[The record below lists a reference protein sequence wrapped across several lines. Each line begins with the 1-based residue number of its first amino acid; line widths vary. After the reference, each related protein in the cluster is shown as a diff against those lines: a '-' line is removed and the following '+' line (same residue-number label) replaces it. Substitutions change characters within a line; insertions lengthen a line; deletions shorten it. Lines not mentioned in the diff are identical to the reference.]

1 MDDNKGYVEEMIQG
15 KEWRGYQTDVVLELE
30 FLSSESEIVHSQ
42 QSGLLWKDVQRMTR
56 LASSVKKIWL
66 KAQLEGDFQRLDPNR
81 LNSVKECHLKLN
93 LLRFDHWSPTEPTK
107 FLHAVISK

>member
-15 KEWRGYQTDVVLELE
+15 KEWSGYQTDVVLELE

-66 KAQLEGDFQRLDPNR
+66 KAQLEGDFQRLDSNR